1 LLTVV
6 GLGNPGIAYKNSRH
20 NTGFMLLD
28 GIVEGRFIK
37 DVSFR
42 QSGRRFVRRL
52 LGSIERFDRT
62 SGPFVSIEGELNGN
76 VFLLIK
82 PTTFM
87 NDSGRVFSYCTGHGI
102 INDLS
107 EILVIVD
114 DIDIEIGHIRLR
126 TRGSSGG
133 HKGLQS
139 IINHLGSVEFAR
151 LRVGIGPRPQDIDLT
166 DYVLDTFCTEEQE
179 LLEKSLSDASTI
191 VEAWIRGGLE
201 NAQRMMSHL

>member
-42 QSGRRFVRRL
+42 QSGRRFVRTL

-87 NDSGRVFSYCTGHGI
+87 NDSGRVFSLYRSWD
-102 INDLS
+102 N
-107 EILVIVD
+107 
-114 DIDIEIGHIRLR
+114 
-126 TRGSSGG
+126 
-133 HKGLQS
+133 Q
-139 IINHLGSVEFAR
+139 
-151 LRVGIGPRPQDIDLT
+151 
-166 DYVLDTFCTEEQE
+166 
-179 LLEKSLSDASTI
+179 
-191 VEAWIRGGLE
+191 
-201 NAQRMMSHL
+201 